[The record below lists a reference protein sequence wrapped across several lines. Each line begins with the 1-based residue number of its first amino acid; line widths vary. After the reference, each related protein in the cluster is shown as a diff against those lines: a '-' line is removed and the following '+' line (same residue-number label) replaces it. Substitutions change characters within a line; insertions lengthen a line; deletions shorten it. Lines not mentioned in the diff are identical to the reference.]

1 MGGVILDFLERVQKG
16 AFPSDRMVWK
26 FESDAAVSYDF
37 TKKVRL
43 A

>member
-1 MGGVILDFLERVQKG
+1 MILDFLERANAG
-16 AFPSDRMVWK
+16 SFPKDRMLWK